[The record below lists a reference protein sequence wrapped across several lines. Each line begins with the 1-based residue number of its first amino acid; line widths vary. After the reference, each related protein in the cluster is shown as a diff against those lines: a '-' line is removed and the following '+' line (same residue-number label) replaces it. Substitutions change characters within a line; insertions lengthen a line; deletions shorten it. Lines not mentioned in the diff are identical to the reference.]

1 LGGVLFPLKA
11 VIWTSDWIERRLA
24 NMEKKVRSPLSWKLI
39 KRRKELDLI
48 NQQLLTLLNQRL
60 RISLE
65 VGKVKREM
73 GKKIYDTEREKEIL
87 DRLKRKNRGPLKEKD
102 LKEIF
107 ATIMKVCRQSQFQTY
122 RPSKPKDL
130 R

>member
-1 LGGVLFPLKA
+1 
-11 VIWTSDWIERRLA
+11 
-24 NMEKKVRSPLSWKLI
+24 MKKEVRSDLFRKLI

-48 NQQLLTLLNQRL
+48 NRKLLTLLNQRL

-65 VGKVKREM
+65 IGKVKKEM
-73 GKKIYDTEREKEIL
+73 GKKIYDAEREKEIL
-87 DRLKRKNRGPLKEKD
+87 DRLKRKNRGPLEERD
-102 LKEIF
+102 LRKIF
-107 ATIMKVCRQSQFQTY
+107 MTIMKVCRRSQIQTY

>member
-1 LGGVLFPLKA
+1 
-11 VIWTSDWIERRLA
+11 
-24 NMEKKVRSPLSWKLI
+24 MKKEVGSPLSRKLT

-60 RISLE
+60 RISLD

-73 GKKIYDTEREKEIL
+73 GKKIYDAEREKEIL

-107 ATIMKVCRQSQFQTY
+107 ATIMKVCRQSQFQTC

>member
-1 LGGVLFPLKA
+1 
-11 VIWTSDWIERRLA
+11 
-24 NMEKKVRSPLSWKLI
+24 MKKEVGSHLSRKLI

-48 NQQLLTLLNQRL
+48 NQKLLTLLNQRL

-65 VGKVKREM
+65 IGKVKKEM

-102 LKEIF
+102 LRKIF
-107 ATIMKVCRQSQFQTY
+107 TTIMKVCRESQIQAY
-122 RPSKPKDL
+122 QPSKPQDSL
-130 R
+130 

>member
-1 LGGVLFPLKA
+1 MKKENP
-11 VIWTSDWIERRLA
+11 SRLSA
-24 NMEKKVRSPLSWKLI
+24 KLI
-39 KRRKELDLI
+39 KKRKELDLI
-48 NQQLLTLLNQRL
+48 NQKLLTLLNRRL
-60 RISLE
+60 RISVE
-65 VGKVKREM
+65 IGKVKREM
-73 GKKIYDTEREKEIL
+73 GKKIYDVEREKEIL

-102 LKEIF
+102 LNEIF

>member
-1 LGGVLFPLKA
+1 
-11 VIWTSDWIERRLA
+11 
-24 NMEKKVRSPLSWKLI
+24 MKKEVRSDLSWKLI

-48 NQQLLTLLNQRL
+48 NRKLLTLLNQRL

-65 VGKVKREM
+65 IGKVKKEM
-73 GKKIYDTEREKEIL
+73 GKKIYDAEREKEIL
-87 DRLKRKNRGPLKEKD
+87 DRLKRKNRGPLKEKG
-102 LKEIF
+102 LEEIF
-107 ATIMKVCRQSQFQTY
+107 ATIMKVCRQSQIHTY

>member
-1 LGGVLFPLKA
+1 
-11 VIWTSDWIERRLA
+11 
-24 NMEKKVRSPLSWKLI
+24 MKKEVRSDLSWKLI

-48 NQQLLTLLNQRL
+48 NRKLLTLLNQRL

-65 VGKVKREM
+65 IGKVKKEM
-73 GKKIYDTEREKEIL
+73 GKKIYDAEREKEIL
-87 DRLKRKNRGPLKEKD
+87 DRLKRKNRGPLEERD
-102 LKEIF
+102 LRKIF
-107 ATIMKVCRQSQFQTY
+107 MTIMKVCRRSQIQTY